1 MVSSAISGISQKGV
15 SAVSSIS
22 GRQNS
27 QDSFGTDFSKVM
39 NASLQNRNSGKTD
52 SFGVSGNTAKGTAV
66 VKQDNNV
73 AKQDNNVAKQD
84 KTTVVNN
91 SAATTVNDDNLK
103 EDVAQAVSDIK
114 NKIKE
119 TMDVS
124 DEDIENAMEQ
134 LGIGIVDL
142 LDPQSVTD
150 LVIALSGNS
159 DSLEFLTD
167 ASAVANLEDIINTVD
182 EVTQNLTETYNIDIT
197 SVKDI
202 VKDFKNDSDEAVA
215 SEQPVNKQIT
225 DYQDDKQNEKAVT
238 EDTKESITD
247 VIAEKTE
254 VKSEAAFTDEKKN
267 DSDTHL
273 QDKNNDGIEKIT
285 SDMTQSIQKAFS
297 EVVDE
302 TSAVNEVD
310 IVRQVV
316 EQIKVTT
323 TQQLSSIEVM
333 LNPENLGKVHVAVTA
348 KQGIV
353 TAQLTAQ
360 NEQVKAALE
369 NQMTALKEQFNNQ
382 GVKVEAVEITVQS
395 HGFESEQ
402 NLEGNNSNQA
412 QQEKKS
418 HRKLDLSSLEGLD
431 ESDMTSEEIRA
442 KDAIVNGNSSVEY
455 SA

>member
-1 MVSSAISGISQKGV
+1 MVSSVISGISQKSV
-15 SAVSSIS
+15 SAVGSIS

-27 QDSFGTDFSKVM
+27 QDSYGTDFSKVM
-39 NASLQNRNSGKTD
+39 SASLQNAGQGEKD
-52 SFGVSGNTAKGTAV
+52 SFGVSGDSVTGTTA
-66 VKQDNNV
+66 
-73 AKQDNNVAKQD
+73 AKQNNNVAKQD
-84 KTTVVNN
+84 KITTENKSDAVEASNEGK
-91 SAATTVNDDNLK
+91 LE
-103 EDVAQAVSDIK
+103 EDISKAVSDIK
-114 NKIKE
+114 DKIKE
-119 TMDVS
+119 AMDVS

-134 LGIGIVDL
+134 LGIGIADL
-142 LDPQSVTD
+142 LNPQSVTD
-150 LVIALSGNS
+150 LVVTLSGNS

-167 ASAVANLEDIINTVD
+167 ASAVAALEDILNAVKEI
-182 EVTQNLTETYNIDIT
+182 TQNLTETYNVDIT

-202 VKDFKNDSDEAVA
+202 VKDLDMTFDKNTV
-215 SEQPVNKQIT
+215 
-225 DYQDDKQNEKAVT
+225 DYQDDRKSDDNLTA
-238 EDTKESITD
+238 DTAESITD
-247 VIAEKTE
+247 VIAEKTA
-254 VKSEAAFTDEKKN
+254 VKGDNAAADEKKN

-273 QDKNNDGIEKIT
+273 QDKSNGSIERIA
-285 SDMTQSIQKAFS
+285 SDMTQSIQKAFG
-297 EVVDE
+297 EVVSE
-302 TSAVNEVD
+302 TSGVNEVD

-316 EQIKVTT
+316 EQIKVTA

-348 KQGIV
+348 KEGIV

-369 NQMTALKEQFNNQ
+369 NQLTALKEQFNNQ
-382 GVKVEAVEITVQS
+382 GIKVEAVEITVQS

-418 HRKLDLSSLEGLD
+418 HRKIDLSSLEELD

>member
-73 AKQDNNVAKQD
+73 AKQD

-91 SAATTVNDDNLK
+91 YDTTTVNDDNLK

-202 VKDFKNDSDEAVA
+202 VKDFENDSDETVA

>member
-73 AKQDNNVAKQD
+73 AKQD

-91 SAATTVNDDNLK
+91 SATTTVNDDNLK

-114 NKIKE
+114 DKIKE

-202 VKDFKNDSDEAVA
+202 VKDFQNDSDEAVA

-238 EDTKESITD
+238 EDTEESITD

-267 DSDTHL
+267 DPDTHL

-310 IVRQVV
+310 IVRQVI

>member
-27 QDSFGTDFSKVM
+27 QDSFGTDFSKIM

-73 AKQDNNVAKQD
+73 AKQD

-91 SAATTVNDDNLK
+91 SDTTTVNDDNLK

-202 VKDFKNDSDEAVA
+202 VKDFENDSDEAVA

>member
-27 QDSFGTDFSKVM
+27 QDSFGTDFSKIM

-73 AKQDNNVAKQD
+73 AKQD

-91 SAATTVNDDNLK
+91 SDTTTVNDDNLK

-202 VKDFKNDSDEAVA
+202 VKDFENDSDEAVA

-333 LNPENLGKVHVAVTA
+333 LNPENLGKVHVAVTV

>member
-73 AKQDNNVAKQD
+73 AKQD

-91 SAATTVNDDNLK
+91 SDTTTVNDDNLK

-202 VKDFKNDSDEAVA
+202 VKDFENDSDEAVA

-254 VKSEAAFTDEKKN
+254 VKSGAAFTDEKKN

-310 IVRQVV
+310 VVRQVV

>member
-27 QDSFGTDFSKVM
+27 QDSSGTDFSKVM

-73 AKQDNNVAKQD
+73 AKQD

-91 SAATTVNDDNLK
+91 SATTTVNDDNLK

-114 NKIKE
+114 DKIKE

-150 LVIALSGNS
+150 LVIALGGNS

-202 VKDFKNDSDEAVA
+202 VKDFQNDSDEAVA

-267 DSDTHL
+267 DPDTHL

>member
-52 SFGVSGNTAKGTAV
+52 SFEVSGNTAKGTAV

-73 AKQDNNVAKQD
+73 AKQD
-84 KTTVVNN
+84 KTTVMNN
-91 SAATTVNDDNLK
+91 SDTTTVNDDNLK

-114 NKIKE
+114 DKIKE

-202 VKDFKNDSDEAVA
+202 VKDFENDSDKAVA

-247 VIAEKTE
+247 LIAEKTE

-333 LNPENLGKVHVAVTA
+333 LNPENLGKVHVAVIA

>member
-73 AKQDNNVAKQD
+73 AKQD

-91 SAATTVNDDNLK
+91 YDTTTVNDDNLK

-142 LDPQSVTD
+142 LDSQSVTD

-202 VKDFKNDSDEAVA
+202 VKDFENDSDEAVA

-310 IVRQVV
+310 VVRQVV

-402 NLEGNNSNQA
+402 NLEGNNSNQT

>member
-1 MVSSAISGISQKGV
+1 MVSSAISGISQKSV
-15 SAVSSIS
+15 SAVGSIS

-27 QDSFGTDFSKVM
+27 QDSYGTDFSKVM
-39 NASLQNRNSGKTD
+39 SASLQNAGQGKKD
-52 SFGVSGNTAKGTAV
+52 SFGVSGNSVTETTAV
-66 VKQDNNV
+66 KQN
-73 AKQDNNVAKQD
+73 NNVAKQD
-84 KTTVVNN
+84 KITTENKSDAVKASNEGK
-91 SAATTVNDDNLK
+91 LK
-103 EDVAQAVSDIK
+103 EDISKAVSDIK
-114 NKIKE
+114 DKIKE
-119 TMDVS
+119 AMDVS
-124 DEDIENAMEQ
+124 DEDIENAMGQ
-134 LGIGIVDL
+134 LGIGIADL
-142 LDPQSVTD
+142 LNPQIVTD
-150 LVIALSGNS
+150 LVVTLSGNS

-167 ASAVANLEDIINTVD
+167 ASAVAALEDILNVVKEI
-182 EVTQNLTETYNIDIT
+182 TQNLTETYNVDIT

-202 VKDFKNDSDEAVA
+202 VRDLDMTSDKNTV
-215 SEQPVNKQIT
+215 
-225 DYQDDKQNEKAVT
+225 DYQDDNRKSDNNLTA
-238 EDTKESITD
+238 DTAESITD
-247 VIAEKTE
+247 VIAEKTA
-254 VKSEAAFTDEKKN
+254 VKGDNAATDEKKN

-273 QDKNNDGIEKIT
+273 QDKSNGSIERIA
-285 SDMTQSIQKAFS
+285 SDMTQSIQKAFG
-297 EVVDE
+297 EVMSE
-302 TSAVNEVD
+302 TSGVNEVD

-316 EQIKVTT
+316 EQIKVTA

-348 KQGIV
+348 RQGIV

-369 NQMTALKEQFNNQ
+369 NQLTALKEQFNNQ
-382 GVKVEAVEITVQS
+382 GIKVEAVEITVQS

-418 HRKLDLSSLEGLD
+418 HRKIDLSSLEGLD

>member
-73 AKQDNNVAKQD
+73 AKQD

-91 SAATTVNDDNLK
+91 YDTTTVNDDNLK

-202 VKDFKNDSDEAVA
+202 VKDFENDSDEAVA

>member
-73 AKQDNNVAKQD
+73 AKQD

-91 SAATTVNDDNLK
+91 SATTTVNDDNLK

-202 VKDFKNDSDEAVA
+202 VKDFENDSDEAVA

>member
-73 AKQDNNVAKQD
+73 AKQD

-91 SAATTVNDDNLK
+91 SATTTVNDDNLK

-114 NKIKE
+114 DKIKE

-167 ASAVANLEDIINTVD
+167 ASAVANLQDIINTVD

-202 VKDFKNDSDEAVA
+202 VKDFENDSDEAVA

-285 SDMTQSIQKAFS
+285 SDMTQSIQKVFS

>member
-15 SAVSSIS
+15 SAISSIS

-73 AKQDNNVAKQD
+73 AKQD

-91 SAATTVNDDNLK
+91 YDTTTVNYDNLK

-202 VKDFKNDSDEAVA
+202 VKDFENDSDEAVA

-225 DYQDDKQNEKAVT
+225 DYQDDKQNDKAVT

-323 TQQLSSIEVM
+323 IQQLSSIEVM

>member
-1 MVSSAISGISQKGV
+1 M
-15 SAVSSIS
+15 
-22 GRQNS
+22 
-27 QDSFGTDFSKVM
+27 
-39 NASLQNRNSGKTD
+39 
-52 SFGVSGNTAKGTAV
+52 
-66 VKQDNNV
+66 
-73 AKQDNNVAKQD
+73 
-84 KTTVVNN
+84 
-91 SAATTVNDDNLK
+91 
-103 EDVAQAVSDIK
+103 
-114 NKIKE
+114 
-119 TMDVS
+119 
-124 DEDIENAMEQ
+124 
-134 LGIGIVDL
+134 
-142 LDPQSVTD
+142 
-150 LVIALSGNS
+150 
-159 DSLEFLTD
+159 EFLTD

-202 VKDFKNDSDEAVA
+202 VKDFQNDSDEAVA

-267 DSDTHL
+267 DPDTHL

-310 IVRQVV
+310 IVRQVI

>member
-1 MVSSAISGISQKGV
+1 MVSSAISGISQKSV
-15 SAVSSIS
+15 SAVGSIS

-27 QDSFGTDFSKVM
+27 QDSYGTDFSKVM
-39 NASLQNRNSGKTD
+39 SASLQNAGQGKKD
-52 SFGVSGNTAKGTAV
+52 SSGVSCNSVTETTAA
-66 VKQDNNV
+66 KQNNNV

-84 KTTVVNN
+84 KITTENKSDAVKASNEGK
-91 SAATTVNDDNLK
+91 LK
-103 EDVAQAVSDIK
+103 EDISKAVSDIK
-114 NKIKE
+114 DKIKE
-119 TMDVS
+119 AMDVS

-134 LGIGIVDL
+134 LGIGIADL
-142 LDPQSVTD
+142 LNPQSVTD
-150 LVIALSGNS
+150 LVVTLSGNS

-167 ASAVANLEDIINTVD
+167 ASAVAALEDILNAVKEI
-182 EVTQNLTETYNIDIT
+182 TQNLTETYNVDIT

-202 VKDFKNDSDEAVA
+202 VKDLDMTFDKNTV
-215 SEQPVNKQIT
+215 
-225 DYQDDKQNEKAVT
+225 DYQDDRKSDDNLTA
-238 EDTKESITD
+238 DTAESITD
-247 VIAEKTE
+247 VIAEKTA
-254 VKSEAAFTDEKKN
+254 VKGDNAATDEKKN

-273 QDKNNDGIEKIT
+273 QDKSNGSIERIA
-285 SDMTQSIQKAFS
+285 SDMTQSIQKAFG
-297 EVVDE
+297 EVVSE
-302 TSAVNEVD
+302 TSGVNEVD

-316 EQIKVTT
+316 EQIKVTA

-348 KQGIV
+348 KEGIV

-369 NQMTALKEQFNNQ
+369 NQLTALKEQFNNQ
-382 GVKVEAVEITVQS
+382 GIKVEAVEITVQS

-418 HRKLDLSSLEGLD
+418 HRKIDLSSLEELD

>member
-1 MVSSAISGISQKGV
+1 MVSSAISGISQKSV

-27 QDSFGTDFSKVM
+27 QDSFETDFSKVM
-39 NASLQNRNSGKTD
+39 NASLQNRNSGKTA
-52 SFGVSGNTAKGTAV
+52 SFGVSGNTVRETTSVKTDSST
-66 VKQDNNV
+66 VKQDAV
-73 AKQDNNVAKQD
+73 TVDNNS
-84 KTTVVNN
+84 KTTTAVNE
-91 SAATTVNDDNLK
+91 DNFK

-114 NKIKE
+114 DKIKE
-119 TMDVS
+119 TMNVS
-124 DEDIENAMEQ
+124 EEDIENAMEQ
-134 LGIGIVDL
+134 LGIGIIDL

-150 LVIALSGNS
+150 LVVALSGNS

-167 ASAVANLEDIINTVD
+167 ASAVASLEDIINTVN
-182 EVTQNLTETYNIDIT
+182 EVTQNLTETYNIDMT
-197 SVKDI
+197 SFKDI
-202 VKDFKNDSDEAVA
+202 VKDFENVSDEAVV
-215 SEQPVNKQIT
+215 SEQPTDKEIT
-225 DYQDDKQNEKAVT
+225 DYQDDKQNEKTVT

-254 VKSEAAFTDEKKN
+254 VKSEAFADEKKN

-316 EQIKVTT
+316 EQIKVTA

>member
-73 AKQDNNVAKQD
+73 AKQD

-91 SAATTVNDDNLK
+91 SATTTVNDDNLK

-114 NKIKE
+114 DKIKE

-202 VKDFKNDSDEAVA
+202 VKDFQNDSDEAVA

>member
-73 AKQDNNVAKQD
+73 AKQD

-91 SAATTVNDDNLK
+91 SDTTTVNDDNLK

-134 LGIGIVDL
+134 LGIGVVDL

-202 VKDFKNDSDEAVA
+202 VKDFENDSDETVA

-225 DYQDDKQNEKAVT
+225 DYQDDKQNDKAVT
-238 EDTKESITD
+238 EDTKGSITD

>member
-1 MVSSAISGISQKGV
+1 MVSSAISGISQKSV
-15 SAVSSIS
+15 SAVGSIS

-27 QDSFGTDFSKVM
+27 QDSYGTDFSKVM
-39 NASLQNRNSGKTD
+39 SASLQNAGQGKKD
-52 SFGVSGNTAKGTAV
+52 SFGVSGNSVTETTAV
-66 VKQDNNV
+66 KQN
-73 AKQDNNVAKQD
+73 NNVAKQD
-84 KTTVVNN
+84 KITTENKSDAVKASNEGK
-91 SAATTVNDDNLK
+91 LK
-103 EDVAQAVSDIK
+103 EDISKAVSDIK
-114 NKIKE
+114 DKIKE
-119 TMDVS
+119 AMDVS
-124 DEDIENAMEQ
+124 DEDIENAMGQ
-134 LGIGIVDL
+134 LGIGIADL
-142 LDPQSVTD
+142 LNPQIVTD
-150 LVIALSGNS
+150 LVVTLSGNS

-167 ASAVANLEDIINTVD
+167 ASAVAALEDILNVVKEI
-182 EVTQNLTETYNIDIT
+182 TQNLTETYNVDIT

-202 VKDFKNDSDEAVA
+202 VKDLDMTSDKNTV
-215 SEQPVNKQIT
+215 
-225 DYQDDKQNEKAVT
+225 DYQDDNRKSDNNLTA
-238 EDTKESITD
+238 DTAESITD
-247 VIAEKTE
+247 VIAEKTA
-254 VKSEAAFTDEKKN
+254 VKGDNAATDEKKN

-273 QDKNNDGIEKIT
+273 QDKSNGSIERIA
-285 SDMTQSIQKAFS
+285 SDMTQSIQKAFG
-297 EVVDE
+297 EVMSE
-302 TSAVNEVD
+302 TSGVNEVD

-316 EQIKVTT
+316 EQIKVTA

-369 NQMTALKEQFNNQ
+369 NQLTALKEQFNNQ
-382 GVKVEAVEITVQS
+382 GIKVEAVEITVQS

-418 HRKLDLSSLEGLD
+418 HRKIDLSSFEELD

>member
-73 AKQDNNVAKQD
+73 AKQD

-91 SAATTVNDDNLK
+91 YDTTTVNDDNLK

-202 VKDFKNDSDEAVA
+202 VKDFENDSDEAVA

-254 VKSEAAFTDEKKN
+254 VKSKAAFTDEKKN

>member
-73 AKQDNNVAKQD
+73 AKQD

-91 SAATTVNDDNLK
+91 SDTTTVNDDNLK

-124 DEDIENAMEQ
+124 DEDIKNAMEQ

-167 ASAVANLEDIINTVD
+167 ASAVANLQDIINTVD

-202 VKDFKNDSDEAVA
+202 AKDFENDSDEAVA

-254 VKSEAAFTDEKKN
+254 VKSKAVFTDEKKN

-316 EQIKVTT
+316 EQIKVMT

>member
-66 VKQDNNV
+66 VKQG
-73 AKQDNNVAKQD
+73 NNVAKQD

-91 SAATTVNDDNLK
+91 SATTTVNDDNLK

-114 NKIKE
+114 DKIKE

-202 VKDFKNDSDEAVA
+202 VKDFQNDSDEAVA

-267 DSDTHL
+267 DPDTHL

>member
-52 SFGVSGNTAKGTAV
+52 SFEVSGNTAKGTAV

-73 AKQDNNVAKQD
+73 AKQD
-84 KTTVVNN
+84 KTTVMNY
-91 SAATTVNDDNLK
+91 SDTTTVNDDNLK

-114 NKIKE
+114 DKIKE

-202 VKDFKNDSDEAVA
+202 VKDFENDSDKAVA

-333 LNPENLGKVHVAVTA
+333 LNPENLGKVHVAVIA

>member
-73 AKQDNNVAKQD
+73 AKQN

-91 SAATTVNDDNLK
+91 SATTTVNDDNLK

-114 NKIKE
+114 DKIKE

-202 VKDFKNDSDEAVA
+202 VKDFQNDSDEAVA

-442 KDAIVNGNSSVEY
+442 KDVIVNGNSSVEY

>member
-52 SFGVSGNTAKGTAV
+52 SFEVSGNTAKGTAV

-73 AKQDNNVAKQD
+73 AKQD
-84 KTTVVNN
+84 KTTVMNN
-91 SAATTVNDDNLK
+91 SDTTTVNDDNLK

-114 NKIKE
+114 DKIKE

-202 VKDFKNDSDEAVA
+202 VKDFENDSDKAVA

-333 LNPENLGKVHVAVTA
+333 LNPENLGKVHVAVIA

-412 QQEKKS
+412 QQEKKF

>member
-1 MVSSAISGISQKGV
+1 MVSSAISEISQKGV

-73 AKQDNNVAKQD
+73 AKQD

-91 SAATTVNDDNLK
+91 SATTTVNDDNLK

-202 VKDFKNDSDEAVA
+202 VKDFENDSDEAVA

>member
-66 VKQDNNV
+66 VKQN
-73 AKQDNNVAKQD
+73 NNVAKQD

-91 SAATTVNDDNLK
+91 SATTTVNDDNLK

-114 NKIKE
+114 DKIKE

-202 VKDFKNDSDEAVA
+202 VKDFENDSDEAVA

-267 DSDTHL
+267 DPDTHL

>member
-73 AKQDNNVAKQD
+73 AKQD

-91 SAATTVNDDNLK
+91 SDTTTVNDDNLK

-142 LDPQSVTD
+142 LDPQSVTN

-167 ASAVANLEDIINTVD
+167 ASAVANLQDIINTVD
-182 EVTQNLTETYNIDIT
+182 EVTQNLTETYSIDIT

-202 VKDFKNDSDEAVA
+202 VKDFENDSDEAVA

-285 SDMTQSIQKAFS
+285 SDMTQSIQKVFS

>member
-73 AKQDNNVAKQD
+73 AKQD

-91 SAATTVNDDNLK
+91 SATTTVNDDNLK

-114 NKIKE
+114 DKIKE

-202 VKDFKNDSDEAVA
+202 VKDFQNDSDEAVA

-254 VKSEAAFTDEKKN
+254 VKSEAAFTDKKKN
-267 DSDTHL
+267 DPDTHL

-310 IVRQVV
+310 IVRQVI

>member
-73 AKQDNNVAKQD
+73 AKQN

-91 SAATTVNDDNLK
+91 SATTTVNDDNLK

-114 NKIKE
+114 DKIKE

-202 VKDFKNDSDEAVA
+202 VKDFENDSDEAVA

>member
-73 AKQDNNVAKQD
+73 AKQD

-91 SAATTVNDDNLK
+91 YDTTTVNDDNLK

-202 VKDFKNDSDEAVA
+202 VKDFENDSDEAVA

-254 VKSEAAFTDEKKN
+254 VKSEAVFTDEKKN

>member
-73 AKQDNNVAKQD
+73 AKQD

-91 SAATTVNDDNLK
+91 SATTTVNDDNLK

-114 NKIKE
+114 DKIKE

-202 VKDFKNDSDEAVA
+202 VKDFENDSDEAVA

-273 QDKNNDGIEKIT
+273 QDNNNDGIEKIT

>member
-73 AKQDNNVAKQD
+73 AKQD

-91 SAATTVNDDNLK
+91 YDTTTVNDDNLK

-202 VKDFKNDSDEAVA
+202 VKDFENDSDEAVA

-402 NLEGNNSNQA
+402 NLEDNNSNQA

-431 ESDMTSEEIRA
+431 ESDMTSDEIRA

>member
-1 MVSSAISGISQKGV
+1 MVSSAISGISQKSV
-15 SAVSSIS
+15 SAVGSIS

-27 QDSFGTDFSKVM
+27 QDSYGTDFSKVM
-39 NASLQNRNSGKTD
+39 SASLQNAGQGKKD
-52 SFGVSGNTAKGTAV
+52 SSGVSGNSVTGTTAA
-66 VKQDNNV
+66 KQNNNV
-73 AKQDNNVAKQD
+73 AKQNNNVAKQD
-84 KTTVVNN
+84 KITTENKSDAVKASNEGK
-91 SAATTVNDDNLK
+91 LK
-103 EDVAQAVSDIK
+103 EDISKAVSDIK
-114 NKIKE
+114 DKIKE
-119 TMDVS
+119 AMDVS

-134 LGIGIVDL
+134 LGIGIADL
-142 LDPQSVTD
+142 LNPQIVTD
-150 LVIALSGNS
+150 LVVTLSGNS

-167 ASAVANLEDIINTVD
+167 ASAVAALEDILNAVKEI
-182 EVTQNLTETYNIDIT
+182 TQNLTETYNVDIT

-202 VKDFKNDSDEAVA
+202 VKDLDMTSDKNTV
-215 SEQPVNKQIT
+215 
-225 DYQDDKQNEKAVT
+225 DYQDDRKSDNNLTA
-238 EDTKESITD
+238 DTAESITN
-247 VIAEKTE
+247 VIAEKTA
-254 VKSEAAFTDEKKN
+254 VKGDNAAADEKKN

-273 QDKNNDGIEKIT
+273 QDKSNGSIERIA
-285 SDMTQSIQKAFS
+285 SDMTQSIQKAFG
-297 EVVDE
+297 EVVSE
-302 TSAVNEVD
+302 TSGVNEVD

-316 EQIKVTT
+316 EQIKVTA

-348 KQGIV
+348 KEGIV

-369 NQMTALKEQFNNQ
+369 NQLTALKEQFNNQ
-382 GVKVEAVEITVQS
+382 GIKVEAVEITVQS

-418 HRKLDLSSLEGLD
+418 HRKIDLSSLEELD

>member
-73 AKQDNNVAKQD
+73 AKQD

-91 SAATTVNDDNLK
+91 SATTTVNDDNLK

-114 NKIKE
+114 DKIKE

-142 LDPQSVTD
+142 LDPQSVTA

-202 VKDFKNDSDEAVA
+202 VKDFENDSDEAVA

>member
-73 AKQDNNVAKQD
+73 AKQD

-91 SAATTVNDDNLK
+91 SATTTVNDDNLK

-114 NKIKE
+114 DKIKE

-202 VKDFKNDSDEAVA
+202 VKDFENDSDEAVA

-238 EDTKESITD
+238 EDTKESTTD

-267 DSDTHL
+267 DPDTHL

>member
-73 AKQDNNVAKQD
+73 AKQD

-91 SAATTVNDDNLK
+91 SATTTVNDDNLK

-114 NKIKE
+114 DKIKE

-197 SVKDI
+197 SVKYI
-202 VKDFKNDSDEAVA
+202 VKDFENDSDEAVA

>member
-73 AKQDNNVAKQD
+73 AKQD

-91 SAATTVNDDNLK
+91 YDTTTVNDDNLK

-202 VKDFKNDSDEAVA
+202 VKDFENDSDEAVA

-254 VKSEAAFTDEKKN
+254 VKSEATFTDEKKN